1 MGTKGELMRVA
12 RYFFKGQLKPVID
25 RTYPLAEAA
34 AAHRRMEESGQF
46 GKIVL
51 EVP

>member
-1 MGTKGELMRVA
+1 MQASRLFFGGLLM
-12 RYFFKGQLKPVID
+12 PVID
-25 RTYPLAEAA
+25 RTYPLRDAAE
-34 AAHRRMEESGQF
+34 AHRRMEASGQF

>member
-1 MGTKGELMRVA
+1 LGSERD
-12 RYFFKGQLKPVID
+12 FFAGPLKPVID

-34 AAHRRMEESGQF
+34 AAHRRIEESGQF

-51 EVP
+51 EVQ

>member
-1 MGTKGELMRVA
+1 MGTKGELIRVA
-12 RYFFKGQLKPVID
+12 RLFFDRQLAPVVD

-34 AAHRRMEESGQF
+34 APQTRLEASAQF

-51 EVP
+51 EI

>member
-1 MGTKGELMRVA
+1 LRASRLLFAGEL
-12 RYFFKGQLKPVID
+12 KPAID
-25 RTYPLAEAA
+25 RTYPLRDAAE
-34 AAHRRMEESGQF
+34 AHRRMEASGQF